1 MATDR
6 SPARIGIAERIDS
19 KGRTQYR
26 GTAYDKRAKR
36 HLFGPW
42 TPHLAEARAWRVD
55 AQARLQSGTLSADLG
70 PTLREAVDQF
80 LGGIDSGTIRDRSGH
95 PYKPSTCRGYRR
107 HLSGQAL
114 PSFGATRLARLTRQ
128 DVQVWAD
135 SLDGAPS
142 TVRNAVTALRALY
155 AWAIPRGLA
164 QANPTRDLRLPSG
177 EKVRDRI
184 ASPIEAAALIQALQ
198 PREQALFGLAV
209 YAGLR
214 LGEILALSWEAID
227 LEGLTLRVER
237 SWDASSRQFV
247 KPKSKAGT
255 RTVPIIDRLASL
267 LADHRVLTNHPS
279 GGLLF
284 LSDRVPGQPV
294 HPVPLRRRMYGAWQE
309 AELQALGLHEAR
321 HTFAS
326 MMIAAGVNAKVL
338 SSYLGHA
345 NIAIT
350 FDRYGH
356 LMPGNEAEARALLDA
371 YLDREAGQP

>member
-1 MATDR
+1 MTTEDR
-6 SPARIGIAERIDS
+6 SPARIGIAERTDS

-26 GTAYDKRAKR
+26 GTAYDKLAKR
-36 HLFGPW
+36 HLRGHW

-55 AQARLQSGTLSADLG
+55 ALARLQSGTLSADLG
-70 PTLREAVDQF
+70 PTTREGIARF
-80 LGGIDSGTIRDRSGH
+80 LEGIEAGTIRDRSGH
-95 PYKPSTCRGYRR
+95 PYKPSTRRGYERNLR
-107 HLSGQAL
+107 GRVL
-114 PSFGATRLARLTRQ
+114 PAFGATRLARLTRQ
-128 DVQVWAD
+128 DVQLWVD

-164 QANPTRDLRLPSG
+164 QVNPTRDLRLPSG
-177 EKVRDRI
+177 ERERDRI
-184 ASPIEAAALIQALQ
+184 ASPTEAAALVEALQ
-198 PREQALFGLAV
+198 PRDQALFGLAV

-214 LGEILALSWEAID
+214 LGEILALRWESIN

-255 RTVPIIDRLASL
+255 RTVPIIDRLALL
-267 LADHRVLTNHPS
+267 LADHRVLTNHPT

-284 LSDRVPGQPV
+284 VSDRVADQPV
-294 HPVPLRRRMYGAWQE
+294 HPTPLRRRLHTAWRKAKLE
-309 AELQALGLHEAR
+309 PLGLHEAR

-326 MMIAAGVNAKVL
+326 MMIAAGVNAKAL

-356 LMPGNEAEARALLDA
+356 LMPGSEAEARDRLNA
-371 YLDREAGQP
+371 YLDR